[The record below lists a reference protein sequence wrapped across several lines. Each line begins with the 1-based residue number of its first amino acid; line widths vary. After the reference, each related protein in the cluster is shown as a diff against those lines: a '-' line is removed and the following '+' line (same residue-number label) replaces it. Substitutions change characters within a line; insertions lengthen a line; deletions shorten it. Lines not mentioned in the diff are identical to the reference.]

1 MPAGD
6 TTVLTGGV
14 VRTLDRARPLAAV
27 LVLAGERIATVLDD
41 PADAPTHARRI
52 DLEGA
57 CVVPGLVDAHV
68 HFPSW
73 ALARREPRLFGCRS
87 LEEALE
93 RVRTAAAG
101 VPRGGWLRGRGW
113 RDELWSEKP
122 TRQALDAV
130 APGVRIALRAHDGH
144 SLWTSSAA
152 LAAAGGDLRQPGGV
166 VETDD
171 AGEATGIL
179 REQSAWHFYD
189 TYAAAGRAETLDAMR
204 AALPAAAAAGVTGVH
219 DKDGARGAPELFA
232 ALRDAGELTLRVWQ
246 SVPAERLA
254 GGELAPQLDD
264 PMLRIGYVKA
274 FMDGTLGSRTARLLD
289 GSGVE
294 ITSSARLAELI
305 RLAER
310 GGFAL
315 AVHAIGDR
323 ANRDALD
330 AFAAA
335 ATPGARHR
343 IEHAQCIAPEDV
355 PRFAALGVAA
365 SVQYTHA
372 TSDRDL
378 AERIWAD
385 RLDHAYPF
393 RSLLTAGA
401 RLAGGSDAPV
411 EELDPLA
418 GLRAAVLRTD
428 SERPPWRPEEAIP
441 ATAALES
448 FTVTPAWLS
457 FDEHRRGRLRAGFDA
472 DLVVLDRDPL
482 AGGTGSIADARVVA
496 TMVAGAWTHA
506 PAWTAAGRAALR
518 PPAPDRT

>member
-1 MPAGD
+1 MTADRTEP
-6 TTVLTGGV
+6 TVLVGGS
-14 VRTLDRARPLAAV
+14 VRTLDPARPVAAA
-27 LVLAGERIATVLDD
+27 LVLDGARIAAVLDD
-41 PADAPTHARRI
+41 PADAPAGARRI
-52 DLEGA
+52 DLAGGCA
-57 CVVPGLVDAHV
+57 VPGLVDAHV

-73 ALARREPRLFGCRS
+73 ALARRELRLFGCRS
-87 LEEALE
+87 LDEALE
-93 RVRTAAAG
+93 RVRRAAAG

-122 TRQALDAV
+122 GRAALDAV

-144 SLWTSSAA
+144 SLWVSSAA
-152 LAAAGGDLRQPGGV
+152 LAAAGGDLRAPGGV
-166 VETDD
+166 VETDA
-171 AGEATGIL
+171 AGAPTGVL
-179 REQSAWHFYD
+179 REESAWRFYD
-189 TYAAAGRAETLDAMR
+189 TYAVARPAEALDAMR
-204 AALPAAAAAGVTGVH
+204 GALPAAAAAGVTGVH

-232 ALRDAGELTLRVWQ
+232 RLRDAGELTLRVWQ
-246 SVPAERLA
+246 SLPAERLA
-254 GGELAPQLDD
+254 AGDIAPQLDD
-264 PMLRIGYVKA
+264 PLLRIGYVKA

-305 RLAER
+305 RRAER
-310 GGFAL
+310 AGFAL

-355 PRFAALGVAA
+355 ARFAALGIAA

-378 AERIWAD
+378 ADRIWAD
-385 RLDHAYPF
+385 RIEHAYLF
-393 RSLLTAGA
+393 RSLWAAGA

-428 SERPPWRPEEAIP
+428 SDRPPWHPEQAVP
-441 ATAALES
+441 AAAALDS
-448 FTVTPAWLS
+448 FTVAPAWLS

-482 AGGTGSIADARVVA
+482 AEPPASVAGARVVA
-496 TMVAGAWTHA
+496 TMVAGAWTHD
-506 PAWTAAGRAALR
+506 PGW
-518 PPAPDRT
+518 